1 MQESGVTADI
11 TIISVFHI
19 ARHLVRNNIAS
30 LVQAGKIAFC
40 SSPSFSSHNCRISF
54 KLFQSLLACRGHQSS
69 KGEPN
74 TGAPAV
80 PAAWQQVCLQALQS
94 LGNIPSPFSPP
105 PFSTLMRR
113 LKTKLGNLP
122 HTPQIIR
129 RQKKWCI
136 CNVKRKTFQVVKNS
150 FGCMQQESKS
160 LEKGVPTRLYIPT
173 CSDVHSWST
182 CESVLYENAFSL
194 FFLFCNRSLTF
205 CQWSKSIDEPCHVL
219 SDYLTL
225 RLQ

>member
-1 MQESGVTADI
+1 MEIYCGTEACTVLRKVQEFSKPKTSIMQESGVTADI

-80 PAAWQQVCLQALQS
+80 PAAWQQVCCRGQAS
-94 LGNIPSPFSPP
+94 WDFLGDW
-105 PFSTLMRR
+105 
-113 LKTKLGNLP
+113 KCQG
-122 HTPQIIR
+122 
-129 RQKKWCI
+129 
-136 CNVKRKTFQVVKNS
+136 
-150 FGCMQQESKS
+150 
-160 LEKGVPTRLYIPT
+160 LEQTGF
-173 CSDVHSWST
+173 
-182 CESVLYENAFSL
+182 E
-194 FFLFCNRSLTF
+194 
-205 CQWSKSIDEPCHVL
+205 
-219 SDYLTL
+219 
-225 RLQ
+225 